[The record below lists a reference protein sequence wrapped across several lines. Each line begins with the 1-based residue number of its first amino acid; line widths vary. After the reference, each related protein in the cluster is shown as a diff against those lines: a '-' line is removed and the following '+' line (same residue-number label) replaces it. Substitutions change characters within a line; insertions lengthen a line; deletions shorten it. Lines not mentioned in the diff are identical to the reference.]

1 VVGIL
6 TMEFARITADR
17 AQGKPNVID
26 EFTARFEQMKKILDI
41 REGACDEPLEGRSHT
56 IIDRTTQA
64 ELAAEL
70 RKLLV
75 AKGAPMEP
83 EGRST

>member
-1 VVGIL
+1 
-6 TMEFARITADR
+6 M
-17 AQGKPNVID
+17 
-26 EFTARFEQMKKILDI
+26 
-41 REGACDEPLEGRSHT
+41 SHWKGGHST

-75 AKGAPMEP
+75 AKGEPMEP